1 VVREIAGCGD
11 LHVLPGA
18 GHMLRENGAD
28 RAVRELT
35 LPWVGE
41 VLGR

>member
-1 VVREIAGCGD
+1 MREIAGCGD

-18 GHMLRENGAD
+18 GHMLRENGAAE
-28 RAVRELT
+28 AVRATT
-35 LPWVGE
+35 LPWIRE